1 MTIAPKGPPI
11 RLQTSSFRWQPDAR
25 MKRGIVRQK
34 IVLGPGAATSRAGF
48 LSIRAAVLVVGVSLL
63 GVGCANNNASYDAS
77 APVTRL
83 SQNHPT
89 NVDLKHDLPVPRDK
103 VLTMQVDFALR
114 NQAEFDELSREID
127 DKKSPHYHQW
137 LTPQQIHQRFGETAE
152 QYHAVEQWLI
162 GQGFTIIEKRYNESQ
177 DYIKFTGT
185 ALQAENAFK
194 IKLVEPQYDRYI
206 NSKNPAIPDQFAGV
220 ISRVEGL
227 YGLLPS

>member
-1 MTIAPKGPPI
+1 MAAG
-11 RLQTSSFRWQPDAR
+11 LAVW
-25 MKRGIVRQK
+25 
-34 IVLGPGAATSRAGF
+34 LGLSAA
-48 LSIRAAVLVVGVSLL
+48 
-63 GVGCANNNASYDAS
+63 GCAGTSASDDTS
-77 APVTRL
+77 EPVTRL

-137 LTPQQIHQRFGETAE
+137 LTPEQVHQRFGETAD
-152 QYHAVEQWLI
+152 QYHAVEQWLLS
-162 GQGFTIIEKRYNESQ
+162 QGFTITEKRYNESQ
-177 DYIKFTGT
+177 DFIKFMGT
-185 ALQAENAFK
+185 ALQAETAFK

-206 NSKNPAIPDQFAGV
+206 NSKDPAIPDQFAGV

-227 YGLLPS
+227 YGLLQ

>member
-1 MTIAPKGPPI
+1 MKLGIAGKGTGS
-11 RLQTSSFRWQPDAR
+11 RL
-25 MKRGIVRQK
+25 
-34 IVLGPGAATSRAGF
+34 AAASLAG
-48 LSIRAAVLVVGVSLL
+48 LLRIGAAVLVAGVIL
-63 GVGCANNNASYDAS
+63 GAVGCAGTNASDDTS

-137 LTPQQIHQRFGETAE
+137 LTPEQVHQRFGETAE
-152 QYHAVEQWLI
+152 QYQAVEQWLI
-162 GQGFTIIEKRYNESQ
+162 SQGFTITEKRFNQSQ
-177 DYIKFTGT
+177 DFIKFKGT

-194 IKLVEPQYDRYI
+194 VKLVEPQYDRYI
-206 NSKNPAIPDQFAGV
+206 NSKDPAIPDQFAGV

-227 YGLLPS
+227 YGLLPP

>member
-1 MTIAPKGPPI
+1 MKI
-11 RLQTSSFRWQPDAR
+11 RIPGKSWGSRLVAAGLAVW
-25 MKRGIVRQK
+25 
-34 IVLGPGAATSRAGF
+34 LGLSAA
-48 LSIRAAVLVVGVSLL
+48 
-63 GVGCANNNASYDAS
+63 GCAGTSASDDTS
-77 APVTRL
+77 EPVTRL

-137 LTPQQIHQRFGETAE
+137 LTPEQVHQRFGETAD
-152 QYHAVEQWLI
+152 QYHAVEQWLLS
-162 GQGFTIIEKRYNESQ
+162 QGFTITEKRYNESQ
-177 DYIKFTGT
+177 DFIKFMGT
-185 ALQAENAFK
+185 ALQAETAFK

-206 NSKNPAIPDQFAGV
+206 NSKDPAIPDQFAGV

-227 YGLLPS
+227 YGLLQ

>member
-1 MTIAPKGPPI
+1 MKI
-11 RLQTSSFRWQPDAR
+11 R
-25 MKRGIVRQK
+25 I
-34 IVLGPGAATSRAGF
+34 PGKSWGSRLVAVGLAVWLSLSAA
-48 LSIRAAVLVVGVSLL
+48 
-63 GVGCANNNASYDAS
+63 GCAGTSASDDMS
-77 APVTRL
+77 EPVTRL

-137 LTPQQIHQRFGETAE
+137 LTPEQAHQRFGETAD
-152 QYHAVEQWLI
+152 QYHAVEQWLLS
-162 GQGFTIIEKRYNESQ
+162 QGFTITEKRYNESQ
-177 DYIKFTGT
+177 DFIKFMGT
-185 ALQAENAFK
+185 ALQAETAFK

-206 NSKNPAIPDQFAGV
+206 NSKDPAIPDQFAGV

-227 YGLLPS
+227 YGLLQ

>member
-1 MTIAPKGPPI
+1 
-11 RLQTSSFRWQPDAR
+11 
-25 MKRGIVRQK
+25 MKLGIVSKGTGCRLAVAASLAGWLS
-34 IVLGPGAATSRAGF
+34 IGATVLVAGTVLGAA
-48 LSIRAAVLVVGVSLL
+48 
-63 GVGCANNNASYDAS
+63 GCAGTSASDDTN

-83 SQNHPT
+83 AQNHPT

-127 DKKSPHYHQW
+127 DKKSSHYHQW
-137 LTPQQIHQRFGETAE
+137 LTPEQVHQRFGETAE
-152 QYHAVEQWLI
+152 QYQAVEQWLI
-162 GQGFTIIEKRYNESQ
+162 SQGFTITEKRFNQSQ
-177 DYIKFTGT
+177 DFIKFKGT

-206 NSKNPAIPDQFAGV
+206 NSKDPAIPDQFAGV

-227 YGLLPS
+227 YGLLPP

>member
-1 MTIAPKGPPI
+1 MKLGIVG
-11 RLQTSSFRWQPDAR
+11 
-25 MKRGIVRQK
+25 KRGGLRLAV
-34 IVLGPGAATSRAGF
+34 AAG
-48 LSIRAAVLVVGVSLL
+48 LAVLVSLAA
-63 GVGCANNNASYDAS
+63 GCADNSASDES
-77 APVTRL
+77 AGPVTRL
-83 SQNHPT
+83 AQNHPT

-137 LTPQQIHQRFGETAE
+137 LTPEQVHQRFGETAA
-152 QYHAVEQWLI
+152 QYNAVEQWLMS
-162 GQGFTIIEKRYNESQ
+162 QGFTITEKRYNESQ
-177 DYIKFTGT
+177 DYIKFKGT

-206 NSKNPAIPDQFAGV
+206 NSKDPAIPDQFAGV

-227 YGLLPS
+227 YGLLPP

>member
-1 MTIAPKGPPI
+1 
-11 RLQTSSFRWQPDAR
+11 L
-25 MKRGIVRQK
+25 
-34 IVLGPGAATSRAGF
+34 AG
-48 LSIRAAVLVVGVSLL
+48 LWRSGAAVLVAGVML
-63 GVGCANNNASYDAS
+63 GATGCAGTSASDDTS
-77 APVTRL
+77 IPVTRL
-83 SQNHPT
+83 AQNHPT

-137 LTPQQIHQRFGETAE
+137 LTPEQVHQRFGETAE
-152 QYHAVEQWLI
+152 QYQAVERWLI
-162 GQGFTIIEKRYNESQ
+162 SQGFTIIEKRYNESQ
-177 DYIKFTGT
+177 DYIKFKGT

-206 NSKNPAIPDQFAGV
+206 NSKDPAIPDQFAGV

-227 YGLLPS
+227 YGLLPP